1 MKNEGSAEQ
10 TQEKSGVP
18 DAEEKSAPDAAA
30 TPENSDAKNAP
41 AFEKS
46 DAPAGDA
53 PAGDVPASEKT
64 DDEAE
69 KTGDEPC
76 CCCCARRRRR
86 RRILIA
92 VAACIVVLGAAF
104 LVVIGNFLGPIVKAG
119 ANAVGA
125 SILGVDKF
133 SIGTAEIYPFSGYA
147 RFENIFIGKPVE
159 EGLDFS
165 RDMLSLEFVE
175 VDVDLSTLLSQK
187 KVLERFEL
195 RNMNANY
202 EELLG
207 GESNVEVV
215 VDHVLGKGSFD
226 ELLNGEE
233 EETDDEPKSDEA
245 EETDEMYVAANYLV
259 IENANAG
266 ASVRGVPAMFPSFS
280 ASYPDGVGLDENL
293 TPDDFAVKVAGD
305 YLNVFSSLGDAT
317 GAAVGAVGDAAG
329 ATTDAVGDAAGATV
343 DAVSGAAGTV
353 FGIFSGDDE
362 ESAAEAPAENTQQA
376 APSDAGQQ
384 NPPADN

>member
-30 TPENSDAKNAP
+30 TPENFDAKGAP
-41 AFEKS
+41 ASENP

-53 PAGDVPASEKT
+53 PAKDDAPASEKS
-64 DDEAE
+64 
-69 KTGDEPC
+69 GDEP

-92 VAACIVVLGAAF
+92 IAACIVVLGAAF
-104 LVVIGNFLGPIVKAG
+104 LVVIGNFLGPIVKTG

-245 EETDEMYVAANYLV
+245 EEADEMYVAANYLV

-329 ATTDAVGDAAGATV
+329 ATTDAVGGAAGATV

>member
-30 TPENSDAKNAP
+30 TPENFDAKGAP
-41 AFEKS
+41 ASENP

-53 PAGDVPASEKT
+53 PAKDDAPASEKS
-64 DDEAE
+64 
-69 KTGDEPC
+69 GDEP

-92 VAACIVVLGAAF
+92 IAACIVVLGAAF
-104 LVVIGNFLGPIVKAG
+104 LVVIGNFLGPIVKTG

-245 EETDEMYVAANYLV
+245 EEADEMYVAANYLV

>member
-30 TPENSDAKNAP
+30 TPENSDAK
-41 AFEKS
+41 
-46 DAPAGDA
+46 DA
-53 PAGDVPASEKT
+53 PASEKSG
-64 DDEAE
+64 DEAE
-69 KTGDEPC
+69 KSGDEL

-226 ELLNGEE
+226 EMLNGEE

-245 EETDEMYVAANYLV
+245 EEADEMYVAANYLV